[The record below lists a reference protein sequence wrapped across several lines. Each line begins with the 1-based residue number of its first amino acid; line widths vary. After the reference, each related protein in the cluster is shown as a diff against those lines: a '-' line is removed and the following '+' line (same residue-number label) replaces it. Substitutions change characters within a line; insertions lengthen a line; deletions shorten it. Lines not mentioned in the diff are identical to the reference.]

1 MHAEHKTCLPF
12 LSKESNPS
20 RLKSRICF
28 ASLILLKG
36 IQVQEGKSV
45 VCNQCS
51 SSAISGLQSRG
62 GERWH
67 NYRSVF
73 CALSSVNAECV
84 MLGKPRQACW
94 RPIVNRASTKE
105 KSLLVK
111 LKYLLQ
117 WQAVST
123 AANKAWSWHHSDADS
138 VCSNKLNLTIHHLPF
153 SWYLLAL
160 VPQLMYSALHQFGR
174 YTQQTYSLVN

>member
-1 MHAEHKTCLPF
+1 MHTEHKTCLPF

-111 LKYLLQ
+111 LKYMLQ

-138 VCSNKLNLTIHHLPF
+138 VRSHKLNPTIHHLPF
-153 SWYLLAL
+153 Y
-160 VPQLMYSALHQFGR
+160 G
-174 YTQQTYSLVN
+174 TC